1 VSVLVSALTD
11 IRDHKFSMRYRT
23 TLLTTTTIS
32 ILLCAGLVLMQG
44 ARSAAL
50 AAGRE
55 IHDEDLAR
63 HALENGEIV
72 PLDRV
77 VAWLHDAVPGEV
89 SGLELEKENGTW
101 VYEFKIISPDGR
113 LLHVRVNA
121 KTSQLIGK
129 AGG

>member
-1 VSVLVSALTD
+1 
-11 IRDHKFSMRYRT
+11 MRYRT
-23 TLLTTTTIS
+23 TLQTAIS
-32 ILLCAGLVLMQG
+32 IFLYAGLVLIQD

-50 AAGRE
+50 AGGRE
-55 IHDEDLAR
+55 IHDEELAR

-77 VAWLHDAVPGEV
+77 VGWLHDAVPGEV

-113 LLHVRVNA
+113 MLQVRVNA
-121 KTSQLIGK
+121 KTGQLIGK

>member
-1 VSVLVSALTD
+1 
-11 IRDHKFSMRYRT
+11 MRHRT
-23 TLLTTTTIS
+23 MLLTAIS
-32 ILLCAGLVLMQG
+32 ILLYAGLVLMQD

-55 IHDEDLAR
+55 VHDEDQAR

-77 VAWLHDAVPGEV
+77 MAWLHDAVPGEV

-113 LLHVRVNA
+113 MLHVRVNA
-121 KTSQLIGK
+121 KTGQLIGK